1 MKWAAT
7 GFGKFPEI
15 MIKFIAEQKPPG
27 PVIYF
32 AKQSK
37 MFKNSYSILL
47 KNIKKQ

>member
-1 MKWAAT
+1 
-7 GFGKFPEI
+7 

-37 MFKNSYSILL
+37 MFFKNSYSILL
-47 KNIKKQ
+47 NNIKKQ